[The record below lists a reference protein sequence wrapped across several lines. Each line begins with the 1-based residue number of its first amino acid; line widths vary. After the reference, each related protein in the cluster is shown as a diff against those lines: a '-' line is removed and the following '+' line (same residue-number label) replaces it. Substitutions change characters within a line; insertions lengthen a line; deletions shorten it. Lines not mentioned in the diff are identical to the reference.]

1 MIFLIIQ
8 LDTLRVGDVL
18 QIDFIGYN
26 YQVKTII
33 DNDGYA
39 LIQPFGY
46 FKLANVDLISAQD
59 SIFQKIKDIY
69 PLAKVSIII
78 LNKIPP
84 KVYIMTNRELSAVI
98 DYQKGMDIKF
108 VLFSSGKFQDEKV
121 ERVILIRNNEAFVIG
136 KENYDFQLMPND
148 IIKVYLKKEFRW
160 QDLLQFLNFLTSTI
174 SLLILFGIITPR

>member
-1 MIFLIIQ
+1 
-8 LDTLRVGDVL
+8 LRVGDVL

-98 DYQKGMDIKF
+98 DYQKGMDIRF

-160 QDLLQFLNFLTSTI
+160 QDLLPFLNFLTSTI